1 MADLMTPGRLADLL
15 DSQEF
20 RALPFEQRQ
29 TVFENGT
36 VEAHDHITQTSGWTP
51 ELWKGFGEAVTKR
64 RGEIADSKTWGESAA
79 GAAATVGRV
88 IKDSAVAMGTMATGL
103 SPVLPNG
110 KPGMGV
116 TFQVPGETLVPML
129 GANIAKLDESIAN
142 KRMGGTEEVE
152 KPLNELKSKLL
163 NGDFPLNDAKA
174 FSAWLD
180 EQNATIQNAT
190 RGYYTKRQGFGQEGV
205 PEDVKATRMAAVD
218 PWVKSNDLSNPEN
231 AKALQ
236 AFLRTRSDSA
246 FDTLRQNLLRTPQ
259 EAGIDAQRSKLG
271 TESKLAKALKPEV
284 RSYIQEAADPMEIT
298 GTALAVASGGA
309 SLGLKGASKLR
320 RAATLGA
327 GVAGEVLSEQG
338 SLLMDSPN
346 ATPEQRWQ
354 VVKDSLIGALGL
366 AGAGAVGKATLD
378 RLNAQPS
385 ATPLDTTAPQTAART
400 TSPPSPPVE
409 SRSAPSPVPS
419 PLSDTSAS
427 GSTPAP
433 IPGVAPAVLPTSD
446 NQGTGV
452 DAGIPQPSPA
462 PLQSLFAQPSEQG
475 NTPVNPTTST
485 TIATPVPPASQGPAA
500 QPEQGLQQS
509 DLRGIQGGALD
520 QGGELSTAANNLPQ
534 GLPQPSSQGILDTSP
549 TITGSNAQTGAE
561 MPVPATVQGEG
572 LATGKPDLQ
581 VGGGPGAS
589 SIEEWGTTRF
599 GQRLAKAAPE
609 MKGAWAR
616 EFQPL
621 EYRKRTEVEWE
632 QDSKRFVQ
640 AQGLGAAELVFDP
653 DSGLEGSDRVA
664 LAGALLDEAD
674 RQAGAGNA
682 EANGVAADLADW
694 LSLNGSKA
702 GQEVRAYGY
711 LVKRDPRLVVEQFKR
726 KRNEDLETQIKA
738 DVGVDAPVL
747 ADEVKKVGAEERTKA
762 KADTEAKIKGSAAA
776 ATAERE
782 RADTETKK
790 AKTVQDRADAL
801 LDQYA
806 RSQSDTL
813 SWKGKKA
820 PDALR
825 ALMREHISQGVP
837 NFIERAMALGVD
849 EITAERLMQVGT
861 EETRRIEG
869 IKTAAR
875 LEREALADQ
884 RRAESLVNQLAT
896 EFSDTLSPEAKQQK
910 SAFAEL
916 VSKAKRQAVD
926 GLQQKLEALRVKTET
941 ARQMV
946 GLLDEYRR
954 REQAVKEAKQRL
966 AEAAMPEKLA
976 AQRADLL
983 AKEFSD
989 TFSEAK
995 KQQPAPVQALM
1006 NEAMKKDIP
1015 DLAQRLEA
1023 LGVSSVTASQV
1034 SALIA
1039 EGRRRE
1045 QAVKEAKQR
1054 MAEAERPEN
1063 TARSAIDQMARQFS
1077 DTSTDAA
1084 SKPDAVRQKIA
1095 EALRAEQP
1103 LDDLPAQFEALG
1115 VTPATAASLARLIDL
1130 GRKNAEAVA
1139 REKAGQRLITSL
1151 EPKVAKGKA
1160 KKLLPPLI
1168 DKLLEAERL
1177 GVLGRSEFLERY
1189 AETFGLPK
1197 LTPGMIERL
1206 TALAR
1211 EVRQAPEGLPKME
1224 KAHELQNE
1232 LAVFGGVKARDAIM
1246 AAWYANLLS
1255 GVSTQGVNVWGG
1267 GWSLALRSMASGVA
1281 NQMDAV
1287 ALFQGLRRGAS
1298 KGLAEARNA
1307 IQGGRVLM
1315 GGMDKLDE
1323 ISALETL
1330 AKVPFAE
1337 RTAGQKVATL
1347 LSAGPLGK
1355 YVFRTLAAMDGL
1367 FHGVAMEGRAHLA
1380 ASRAVRAKGF
1390 KVGTPEYWKAI
1401 QDDLGLGLDT
1411 WKDAQERAALEAKE
1425 QKKDANW
1432 IKRRTWD
1439 IIEREKRDVG
1449 VRQEAKAWADQVT
1462 FRGEPKGL
1470 SGAFYEALTKV
1481 QNWQVAGV
1489 PFARPIVP
1497 FARVLANVFSMNL
1510 DLTPI
1515 GIIRGIS
1522 GRHIGGLLDKDA
1534 HLLERWDARER
1545 LALGVMGSLGT
1556 VVLASLAFGN
1566 KDENDVD
1573 TGFMIY
1579 GAGPKSKALRDQMPK
1594 GWRPYTVKIGDKYWS
1609 YAETPMALMM
1619 TTLGAYMDAN
1629 RYGKMKDEDMEARLQ
1644 YGTSQIAGS
1653 LFSQGMLSSMG
1664 NLFEVLKGEKK
1675 MTSMIGNY
1683 TSGFIPGQGLLRD
1696 INTLFDP
1703 EKISATDVQTALL
1716 KDVPVIRGYIGNPDL
1731 NIWGEPVKLEGLPV
1745 VRRFVQS
1752 QRRDELTDWLTRQG
1766 LRVPMLPQSV
1776 EWAQFLTKGEKFAE
1790 KANRVEG
1797 GMLTTAERYQ
1807 FAKRSGELLKE
1818 RVQMYRQALDGTTPP
1833 PATVLQSRLEA
1844 MATAARRT
1852 AMRELV
1858 ER

>member
-1 MADLMTPGRLADLL
+1 M
-15 DSQEF
+15 
-20 RALPFEQRQ
+20 
-29 TVFENGT
+29 ENGGYGT
-36 VEAHDHITQTSGWTP
+36 FEG
-51 ELWKGFGEAVTKR
+51 
-64 RGEIADSKTWGESAA
+64 
-79 GAAATVGRV
+79 
-88 IKDSAVAMGTMATGL
+88 KD
-103 SPVLPNG
+103 
-110 KPGMGV
+110 
-116 TFQVPGETLVPML
+116 
-129 GANIAKLDESIAN
+129 I
-142 KRMGGTEEVE
+142 
-152 KPLNELKSKLL
+152 
-163 NGDFPLNDAKA
+163 
-174 FSAWLD
+174 
-180 EQNATIQNAT
+180 
-190 RGYYTKRQGFGQEGV
+190 
-205 PEDVKATRMAAVD
+205 
-218 PWVKSNDLSNPEN
+218 
-231 AKALQ
+231 
-236 AFLRTRSDSA
+236 SDS
-246 FDTLRQNLLRTPQ
+246 
-259 EAGIDAQRSKLG
+259 GHLG
-271 TESKLAKALKPEV
+271 
-284 RSYIQEAADPMEIT
+284 
-298 GTALAVASGGA
+298 
-309 SLGLKGASKLR
+309 
-320 RAATLGA
+320 
-327 GVAGEVLSEQG
+327 
-338 SLLMDSPN
+338 N
-346 ATPEQRWQ
+346 
-354 VVKDSLIGALGL
+354 
-366 AGAGAVGKATLD
+366 
-378 RLNAQPS
+378 
-385 ATPLDTTAPQTAART
+385 
-400 TSPPSPPVE
+400 
-409 SRSAPSPVPS
+409 
-419 PLSDTSAS
+419 
-427 GSTPAP
+427 
-433 IPGVAPAVLPTSD
+433 
-446 NQGTGV
+446 
-452 DAGIPQPSPA
+452 
-462 PLQSLFAQPSEQG
+462 QSLVA
-475 NTPVNPTTST
+475 
-485 TIATPVPPASQGPAA
+485 
-500 QPEQGLQQS
+500 
-509 DLRGIQGGALD
+509 
-520 QGGELSTAANNLPQ
+520 
-534 GLPQPSSQGILDTSP
+534 
-549 TITGSNAQTGAE
+549 
-561 MPVPATVQGEG
+561 ATVQGEG
-572 LATGKPDLQ
+572 SATGKPDLQ

-616 EFQPL
+616 EFQPM
-621 EYRKRTEVEWE
+621 EYRKRTEIEWE
-632 QDSKRFVQ
+632 QDSRRFVQ

-1039 EGRRRE
+1039 EGRRRQ

-1077 DTSTDAA
+1077 DTPTDAA

-1103 LDDLPAQFEALG
+1103 LDDLAAQFEALG

-1189 AETFGLPK
+1189 AEAFGLPK
-1197 LTPGMIERL
+1197 LTPEMIERL

-1545 LALGVMGSLGT
+1545 LALGMVGSLGT
-1556 VVLASLAFGN
+1556 VALASLAFGN